1 VVLGGSVL
9 ICFTGDVH
17 HTSLRIN
24 DQRFID
30 LPHDS
35 EVKIA
40 QRYVSLF
47 EKYGVK
53 VTLYVCGKCFTEEWD
68 DLRPTVRSALVEV
81 GAHGYRARQPRPL
94 FDWYGRR
101 TGNWN
106 GPRWFQEW
114 DIRRNV
120 EACEEKISYRP
131 ISWRAHSYKVDT
143 NTVPLLAKYG
153 FKLVSD
159 EIRRENI
166 WPERVAHGLISHPLN
181 TIPDHDHIY
190 HAHRTEEFVSRAN
203 ASGYGADEFGA
214 VSYLIEEWGRLV
226 LEQAEAIE
234 ARGGIATILAHPLCM
249 YLADRFATLER
260 LLSAFSNSRCIWAR
274 EILDLLDGRFSGG
287 NSRNLVA

>member
-1 VVLGGSVL
+1 M
-9 ICFTGDVH
+9 ICFSGDVH
-17 HTSLRIN
+17 HASLRIN

-30 LPHDS
+30 QPNDS

-40 QRYVSLF
+40 QRYVVLF

-53 VTLYVCGKCFTEEWD
+53 VTLYICGKCFTEEWD
-68 DLRPTVRSALVEV
+68 DLRPIVMSPLVET

-120 EACEEKISYRP
+120 EACEKKINHRP
-131 ISWRAHSYKVDT
+131 ISWRAHSYKVDL

-153 FKLVSD
+153 FRLVSD

-166 WPERVAHGLISHPLN
+166 WPERVAHGLVSHPLN

-190 HAHRTEEFVSRAN
+190 HAHRTEEFVNNAN
-203 ASGYGADEFGA
+203 ANGYGADEFGA
-214 VSYLIEEWGRLV
+214 VSYHIEEWGSLV
-226 LEQAEAIE
+226 LKQVEAIE
-234 ARGGIATILAHPLCM
+234 ARGGVATVLAHPLCM
-249 YLADRFATLER
+249 YLADRFVTLER
-260 LLSAFSNSRCIWAR
+260 LLSVFSNSKCIWAR
-274 EILDLLDGRFSGG
+274 EILELMDGRFSGS
-287 NSRNLVA
+287 NSENLIA